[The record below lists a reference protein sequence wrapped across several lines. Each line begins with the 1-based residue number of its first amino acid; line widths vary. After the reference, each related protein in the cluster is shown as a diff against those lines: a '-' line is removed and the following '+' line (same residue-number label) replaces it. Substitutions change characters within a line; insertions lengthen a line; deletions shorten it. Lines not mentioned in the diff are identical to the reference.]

1 MGKEPSIDEI
11 LASLNELLGNQIG
24 NQDVADD
31 ESVESKRVKAKA
43 LLEDLRH
50 ADLEGGPAHA
60 EDDAAAETEKP
71 VEKSEA
77 PAPSTSATSTPALQ
91 ETPPENASSEAPVY
105 SPVQPE
111 DDERM
116 LLTREMLLETSQ
128 VALPFR
134 RLGDKTARKDDA
146 APAQKQPESTAPESS
161 VERAKP
167 VEQAKPVAAAQ
178 QAPAAMS
185 EEELEQLIDELSG
198 VIVARL
204 SQQVPELVREVILQ
218 YLPSDLVGKPPSD
231 SPSDK
236 K

>member
-24 NQDVADD
+24 NQDVTDD
-31 ESVESKRVKAKA
+31 DSVESKRVKAKA

-50 ADLEGGPAHA
+50 ADLEGGPAQV
-60 EDDAAAETEKP
+60 EDDAIAEVERP
-71 VEKSEA
+71 VEKNDVAAASPKEGSPEKIHSE
-77 PAPSTSATSTPALQ
+77 PVPSG
-91 ETPPENASSEAPVY
+91 APVY
-105 SPVQPE
+105 SPVQAE

-134 RLGDKTARKDDA
+134 RLGDKASGKKEA
-146 APAQKQPESTAPESS
+146 EPAQSQPESTAPENPP
-161 VERAKP
+161 EQTKP
-167 VEQAKPVAAAQ
+167 VVASQ

-218 YLPSDLVGKPPSD
+218 YLPSDLVGKPSSD